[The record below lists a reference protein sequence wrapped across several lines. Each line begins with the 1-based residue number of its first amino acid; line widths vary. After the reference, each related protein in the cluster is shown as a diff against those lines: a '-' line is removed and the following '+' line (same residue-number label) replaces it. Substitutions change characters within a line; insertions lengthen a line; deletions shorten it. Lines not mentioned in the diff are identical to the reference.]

1 MPDTHYATCLERSAV
16 LPTAYAMICPRLGLR
31 AKYCIVFREAM
42 RSTPMMAAARFT
54 HPFRAIL
61 LLVLTFAMPS
71 LTTAATLEES
81 AKELAQKIAAAL
93 PAQENVS
100 CEIRNLSPLQPAEVA
115 RIEQALRSELQN
127 HGVRFSAN
135 GGAAIAVVVTL
146 SKNFKDLVWT
156 GEIRQGDTM
165 HAVLTMPAH
174 SSATGSFSDNI
185 FVTIH
190 RDKFWE
196 GPDHILDVLEIAGI
210 GGEPWFVLLLRDK
223 LLIQEP
229 SGRLE
234 ISFPPAAIR
243 DPVGKLGQG
252 ENGYTIAFTL
262 ASLRCS
268 ADLGMRRLIACLPM
282 EGNEAA
288 PLSSIP
294 LLIDPVPVGPT
305 PPGKGIGLA
314 IGPICRGD
322 TNLALVTRGRDY
334 TQTDSLQVFQ
344 MESGGPVA
352 VSSELEFPGPILDL
366 HSSPVGPR
374 AVVRNLTTGNYEAY
388 RLSVSCGQ

>member
-1 MPDTHYATCLERSAV
+1 MISCSAG
-16 LPTAYAMICPRLGLR
+16 RR
-31 AKYCIVFREAM
+31 EEFRIVFREAM

-61 LLVLTFAMPS
+61 LLALTFAMPS

-93 PAQENVS
+93 PAQESVS

-135 GGAAIAVVVTL
+135 GGAAIAVVITL
-146 SKNFKDLVWT
+146 SENFKDLVWT
-156 GEIRQGDTM
+156 GEIRQGDTL

-196 GPDHILDVLEIAGI
+196 GPDHILDALEIAGI

-229 SGRLE
+229 SGMFE

-252 ENGYTIAFTL
+252 ENGYTVAFTL

-288 PLSSIP
+288 PLSNMP

-352 VSSELEFPGPILDL
+352 VSSELEFSGPILDL